1 VIRKAGL
8 ALLPLLLVGCSGT
21 VKTVP
26 LTAENTARPMAVQPL
41 QCAYRLQDV
50 RDERPDG
57 DSAGGLGWN
66 KLVMTDAVSMVRS
79 QLLQRGLQPAESST
93 GKNVV
98 VTLKRMYVAP
108 AMMSK
113 LAIVVYQVKL
123 DDDAPYL
130 IRAQV
135 ARGNWNGSQAEALS
149 VFSDAMRNADERTI
163 TWLNQRCGA
172 TL

>member
-1 VIRKAGL
+1 MIRKAGL
-8 ALLPLLLVGCSGT
+8 ALLPLLLAGCTGT

-26 LTAENTARPMAVQPL
+26 LTAENTARPIAVQPL
-41 QCAYRLQDV
+41 LCAYRLQEV

-66 KLVMTDAVSMVRS
+66 KLVMKDPTEMVRQ
-79 QLLQRGLQPAESST
+79 QLTQRGLQPADSSA
-93 GKNVV
+93 GRNLV

-123 DDDAPYL
+123 DGEVPYL

-149 VFSDAMRNADERTI
+149 VFSDAMRSADERTI

-172 TL
+172 GS